1 MPLNTALP
9 ILKKQFEIYLE
20 SAALEAFMTTIEVP
34 DDVPSPIGS
43 RIKRDGE
50 KAARKFAKKF
60 KDQCANQ
67 LAQAIHD
74 YVMQIGI
81 MATAGGSLMGTSITY
96 PSPVVGTLNPNDFK
110 VF

>member
-20 SAALEAFMTTIEVP
+20 TAAFEAFMTTIEVP

-81 MATAGGSLMGTSITY
+81 MATAGGSLISTSITY